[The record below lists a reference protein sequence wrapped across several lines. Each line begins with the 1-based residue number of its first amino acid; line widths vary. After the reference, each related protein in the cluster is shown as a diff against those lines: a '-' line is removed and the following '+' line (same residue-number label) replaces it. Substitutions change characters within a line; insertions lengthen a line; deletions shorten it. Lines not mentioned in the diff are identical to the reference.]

1 MDFRKGL
8 GESFRKGEVDGKKKK
23 LYGSRAYQKFFEDY
37 EEIRVPKESGRGT
50 RIKRIYTGDYYRK
63 DSSDK
68 NWYAMKAVYLLAAV
82 VTVAL
87 FVMAAFPGS
96 GANKAWYVT
105 VPQAASVACYFIFF
119 RVLCSY
125 IAAPRNM
132 TISEWKRGCRTL
144 KKILKILAGCVLVT
158 AAGTLGYYLLH
169 GTEFSGKILG
179 YFMAYLLCASVL
191 GIMYIL
197 ENKVNYQKIRSDAG
211 MGKEA

>member
-68 NWYAMKAVYLLAAV
+68 NWYAMKVVYLLAAV

-87 FVMAAFPGS
+87 FVMAAFPGG
-96 GANKAWYVT
+96 GANKVWYVT

-169 GTEFSGKILG
+169 GTEFSGRILG

-191 GIMYIL
+191 GIMYIW